1 MKIFLAVTLTITA
14 FMFASSFCMAQEEDT
29 EYSWGIIVE
38 VSPREVVVSE
48 YDYELEKEIDVAYK
62 IDSDTELIDI
72 ESISDLVEGD
82 AVEIDYV
89 VKDKY
94 RTAKAIA
101 LDKTLAEVDY
111 GQEGL
116 EEEFEY
122 LPEDLE
128 EDTED

>member
-14 FMFASSFCMAQEEDT
+14 FMLASSFCMAQEEDT

-38 VSPREVVVSE
+38 VSPMEVVVSE

-72 ESISDLVEGD
+72 ESISDLTEGD

-89 VKDKY
+89 VKDKD
-94 RTAKAIA
+94 RTAKVIA

-122 LPEDLE
+122 LPE
-128 EDTED
+128 EDIEY